1 MDFSENYIYQRQ
13 SRNTQLLRRLRAC
26 PDAYDAINLLA
37 AEHPDVSMGLTVLLS
52 LVQQGGT
59 ITFTGG
65 RSNKIHEEWREFA
78 ARITPVGSTGLD
90 GLLAQ
95 LHTNDFLYGG
105 MGCEVVVKPDLSDV
119 EDVYPISPVN
129 LEWKLENRE
138 GKAQYIPYQNVNG
151 KHIDLSKA
159 NFLWCPF
166 MPKGENPSGTLLFK
180 PAISAADMQLE
191 FFSSS
196 QKVLYRVGT
205 PRYKVTVNKERLMAS
220 APADVKQNPK
230 KQAEYINMTFDAIK
244 GNLSCIG
251 SENDFITTDDTTIDT
266 IGGDSSAYF
275 QGIGAYADIIDV
287 QMMNAV
293 KCLGTLMNRR
303 DSGSY
308 ALSTVEFKVI
318 ADMLES
324 RQKAE
329 KRIVEQIARIWLRV
343 HGYNA
348 TVTYTPN
355 PIEWQ
360 AMNDKITYRLKEQ
373 EYNRRAEEYGWIS
386 PDNAVAISG
395 FGDSAYKE
403 VANRCAYVKSVSDSA
418 DESNTENTENG
429 SENE

>member
-1 MDFSENYIYQRQ
+1 
-13 SRNTQLLRRLRAC
+13 
-26 PDAYDAINLLA
+26 
-37 AEHPDVSMGLTVLLS
+37 MGLTVLLS

-65 RSNKIHEEWREFA
+65 RSNKIHDEWREFA
-78 ARITPVGSTGLD
+78 ARIAPTSATGLD

-105 MGCEVVVKPDLSDV
+105 MGCEVVVKPDLSDI

-129 LEWKLENRE
+129 LEWKLEPRD
-138 GKAQYIPYQNVNG
+138 GKTQYIPYQNVNG
-151 KHIDLSKA
+151 KKIDLSKA

-166 MPKGENPSGTLLFK
+166 MPKGENPRGTLLFK

-230 KQAEYINMTFDAIK
+230 KQEEYIQMCFDSIK
-244 GNLSCIG
+244 ANLRNVG
-251 SENDFITTDDTTIDT
+251 AENDFIVTDDTVIDT

-360 AMNDKITYRLKEQ
+360 AMLDKINYQLKNQ
-373 EYNRRAEEYGWIS
+373 EHNRRAEEYGWIS
-386 PDNAVAISG
+386 PDVATSNSG
-395 FGDSAYKE
+395 FGDKAYKE
-403 VANRCAYVKSVSDSA
+403 TESLCAYVKSVSANSNSA
-418 DESNTENTENG
+418 DENSTADNSENDTQNTENG